1 MQDNYETIN
10 VYMQEVGQFPLINE
24 EQELELARRISQG
37 DAAARQELCNAN
49 LRLVVSIAKRHM
61 GRGLSFMDLIQE
73 GNIGL
78 LKAVDKFDTS
88 KGCRFST
95 HASWWIQQAI
105 SRAISN
111 TGRTVRIP
119 AHLVETINKMKRV
132 ASELTVKNGYEPS
145 PKELA
150 DALDT
155 DEETIKHWF
164 KISEDIVSLDVKIK
178 DDEDGTIGELIEDK
192 SLSNPIGNILL
203 EEQKEIFK
211 NVLDTLT
218 QRESDILQYR
228 YGLKTDEPKTLE
240 EIGGI
245 YGLTKERIRQIESAA
260 LRKLR
265 QPARVKILK
274 EIF

>member
-10 VYMQEVGQFPLINE
+10 IYMQEVGQFPLINE

-37 DAAARQELCNAN
+37 DADARQELCNAN

-61 GRGLSFMDLIQE
+61 GRGLSFLDLIQE

-78 LKAVDKFDTS
+78 LKAVDKFDPS
-88 KGCRFST
+88 KGCKFST

-119 AHLVETINKMKRV
+119 AHLVETINKMKRI
-132 ASELTVKNGYEPS
+132 ASELTIEYGYEPS

-155 DEETIKHWF
+155 DEETIKHWY

-265 QPARVKILK
+265 QPARVKMLK

>member
-1 MQDNYETIN
+1 MQDNFETIN
-10 VYMQEVGQFPLINE
+10 IYMQDVRRFPLIDE
-24 EQELELARRISQG
+24 AKELELAQRISQG
-37 DAAARQELCNAN
+37 DAEARQELCNAN

-78 LKAVDKFDTS
+78 LKAVDKFDVS

-119 AHLVETINKMKRV
+119 AHLVETINKMKRIN
-132 ASELTVKNGYEPS
+132 SELTVDLGREPS
-145 PKELA
+145 TLELA
-150 DALDT
+150 AALNT
-155 DEETIKHWF
+155 DEDTIKHWY

-178 DDEDGTIGELIEDK
+178 DDEDATIGELIEDK
-192 SLSNPIGNILL
+192 SLQNPIGDILL
-203 EEQKEIFK
+203 EEKREIFK

-228 YGLKTDEPKTLE
+228 YGFKTDEPKTLE
-240 EIGGI
+240 EIGHI

-265 QPARVKILK
+265 QPARVKMLK

>member
-1 MQDNYETIN
+1 MQDNFETIN
-10 VYMQEVGQFPLINE
+10 IYMQDVGQFPLIDE
-24 EQELELARRISQG
+24 AKELELAQRISQG
-37 DAAARQELCNAN
+37 DAEARQELCNAN

-119 AHLVETINKMKRV
+119 AHLVETINKMKRIN
-132 ASELTVKNGYEPS
+132 SELTVKLGREPS
-145 PKELA
+145 TLELA
-150 DALDT
+150 AALDT
-155 DEETIKHWF
+155 DEDTIKHWY

-178 DDEDGTIGELIEDK
+178 DDEDATIGELIEDK
-192 SLSNPIGNILL
+192 SLQNPIGNILL

-240 EIGGI
+240 EIGHI

>member
-37 DAAARQELCNAN
+37 DAEARQELCNAN

-73 GNIGL
+73 GNMGL

-119 AHLVETINKMKRV
+119 AHLVETINKMKRIN
-132 ASELTVKNGYEPS
+132 SELTVKLGREPS
-145 PKELA
+145 NLELA
-150 DALDT
+150 AALDT
-155 DEETIKHWF
+155 DEETIKHWY

-178 DDEDGTIGELIEDK
+178 DDEDATIGELIEDK
-192 SLSNPIGNILL
+192 SLQNPIGNILL

-240 EIGGI
+240 EIGHI

>member
-1 MQDNYETIN
+1 MQNYDTIN
-10 VYMQEVGQFPLINE
+10 VYMKEIGEIPLLTE
-24 EQELELARRISQG
+24 EQEFDLARRISAG
-37 DAAARQELCNAN
+37 DEQARQDLCNAN
-49 LRLVVSIAKRHM
+49 LKLVISIAKRHM
-61 GRGLSFMDLIQE
+61 GRGLSFQDLIQE

-78 LKAVDKFDTS
+78 LRAVDKFDTS

-132 ASELTVKNGYEPS
+132 AAELTVKNGHEPS

-155 DEETIKHWF
+155 DEETIKHWY

-211 NVLDTLT
+211 KVLDTLT

-240 EIGGI
+240 EIGNI

-265 QPARVKILK
+265 QPARVKMLK

>member
-155 DEETIKHWF
+155 DEETIKHWY

-211 NVLDTLT
+211 KVLDTLT

-265 QPARVKILK
+265 QPARVKMLK

>member
-10 VYMQEVGQFPLINE
+10 IYMQEVGQFPLIDE
-24 EQELELARRISQG
+24 AKELELAQRISQG
-37 DAAARQELCNAN
+37 DVEARQELCNAN

-119 AHLVETINKMKRV
+119 AHLVETINKMKRIN
-132 ASELTVKNGYEPS
+132 SELTVKLGREPS
-145 PKELA
+145 TLELA
-150 DALDT
+150 AALDT
-155 DEETIKHWF
+155 DENTIKHWY

-178 DDEDGTIGELIEDK
+178 DDEDATIGELIEDK
-192 SLSNPIGNILL
+192 SLQNPIGNILL

-240 EIGGI
+240 EIGHI

>member
-10 VYMQEVGQFPLINE
+10 VYMQEVGQFPLIDE
-24 EQELELARRISQG
+24 AKELELAQRISQG
-37 DAAARQELCNAN
+37 DVEARQELCNAN

-119 AHLVETINKMKRV
+119 AHLVETINKMKRIN
-132 ASELTVKNGYEPS
+132 SELTVKLGREPS
-145 PKELA
+145 NLELA
-150 DALDT
+150 AALDT
-155 DEETIKHWF
+155 DEDTIKYWY

-178 DDEDGTIGELIEDK
+178 DDEDATIGELIEDK
-192 SLSNPIGNILL
+192 SLQNPIGNILL

-240 EIGGI
+240 EIGHI

>member
-155 DEETIKHWF
+155 DEETVKHWF

-265 QPARVKILK
+265 QPARVKMLK

>member
-1 MQDNYETIN
+1 MQDNFETIN
-10 VYMQEVGQFPLINE
+10 IYMQDVGRFPLIDE
-24 EQELELARRISQG
+24 AKELELAQRISQG
-37 DAAARQELCNAN
+37 DAEARQELCNAN

-78 LKAVDKFDTS
+78 LKAVDKFDAS

-119 AHLVETINKMKRV
+119 AHLVETINKMKRIN
-132 ASELTVKNGYEPS
+132 SELTVDLGREPS
-145 PKELA
+145 TLELA
-150 DALDT
+150 AALDT
-155 DEETIKHWF
+155 DEDTIKHWY

-178 DDEDGTIGELIEDK
+178 DDEDATIGELIEDK
-192 SLSNPIGNILL
+192 SLQNPIGNILL
-203 EEQKEIFK
+203 EEQKENFK

-240 EIGGI
+240 EIGHI

-265 QPARVKILK
+265 QPVRVKILK

>member
-37 DAAARQELCNAN
+37 DAEARQELCNAN

-105 SRAISN
+105 SRAFSN

-155 DEETIKHWF
+155 DEETIKYWF

-265 QPARVKILK
+265 QPARVKMLK

>member
-1 MQDNYETIN
+1 MQHYDTIN
-10 VYMQEVGQFPLINE
+10 IYMQEIGQIPLLNE
-24 EQELELARRISQG
+24 QQELELAQRVANG
-37 DAAARQELCNAN
+37 DEQARQDLCNAN
-49 LRLVVSIAKRHM
+49 LKLVISIAKRHI
-61 GRGLSFMDLIQE
+61 GRGLSFQDLIQE

-78 LKAVDKFDTS
+78 LKAVDKFDVS

-265 QPARVKILK
+265 QPARVKMLK

>member
-10 VYMQEVGQFPLINE
+10 VYMQEVGQFPLIDE
-24 EQELELARRISQG
+24 AKELELAQRISQG
-37 DAAARQELCNAN
+37 DAEARQELCNAN
-49 LRLVVSIAKRHM
+49 LRLVISIAKRHM

-119 AHLVETINKMKRV
+119 AHLVETINKMKRIN
-132 ASELTVKNGYEPS
+132 SELTVKLGREPS
-145 PKELA
+145 NLELA
-150 DALDT
+150 AALDT
-155 DEETIKHWF
+155 DEETIKYWY

-178 DDEDGTIGELIEDK
+178 DDEDATIGELIEDK
-192 SLSNPIGNILL
+192 SLQNPIGNILL

-240 EIGGI
+240 EIGHI

-265 QPARVKILK
+265 QPARVKMLK

>member
-1 MQDNYETIN
+1 MQDNFETIN
-10 VYMQEVGQFPLINE
+10 IYMQDVGRFPLIDE
-24 EQELELARRISQG
+24 AKELELAQRISQG
-37 DAAARQELCNAN
+37 DAEARQELCNAN

-78 LKAVDKFDTS
+78 LKAVDKFDAS

-119 AHLVETINKMKRV
+119 AHLVETINKMKRIN
-132 ASELTVKNGYEPS
+132 SELTVDLGREPS
-145 PKELA
+145 NLELA
-150 DALDT
+150 AALDT
-155 DEETIKHWF
+155 DEDTIKHWY

-178 DDEDGTIGELIEDK
+178 DDEDATIGELIEDK
-192 SLSNPIGNILL
+192 SLQNPIGNILL
-203 EEQKEIFK
+203 EEQKENFK

-240 EIGGI
+240 EIGHI

>member
-1 MQDNYETIN
+1 MQHYDTLNI
-10 VYMQEVGQFPLINE
+10 YMQEIGQVPLLNE
-24 EQELELARRISQG
+24 QQELELAQRMAKG
-37 DAAARQELCNAN
+37 DEQARQELCNAN
-49 LRLVVSIAKRHM
+49 LKLVISIAKRHI
-61 GRGLSFMDLIQE
+61 GRGLSFQDLIQE

-78 LKAVDKFDTS
+78 LKAVDKFDIS

-265 QPARVKILK
+265 QPARVKMLK
-274 EIF
+274 EI

>member
-37 DAAARQELCNAN
+37 DAEARQELCNAN

>member
-1 MQDNYETIN
+1 MQDNFETIN
-10 VYMQEVGQFPLINE
+10 IYMQDVGRFPLIDE
-24 EQELELARRISQG
+24 AKELELAQRISQG
-37 DAAARQELCNAN
+37 DAEARQELCNAN

-78 LKAVDKFDTS
+78 LKAVDKFDAS

-119 AHLVETINKMKRV
+119 VHLVETINKMKRIN
-132 ASELTVKNGYEPS
+132 SELTVDLGREPS
-145 PKELA
+145 TLELA
-150 DALDT
+150 AALDT
-155 DEETIKHWF
+155 DEDTIKHWY

-178 DDEDGTIGELIEDK
+178 DDEDATIGELIEDK
-192 SLSNPIGNILL
+192 SLQNPIGNILL
-203 EEQKEIFK
+203 EEQKENFK

-240 EIGGI
+240 EIGHI

>member
-10 VYMQEVGQFPLINE
+10 VYMQEVGQFPLIDE
-24 EQELELARRISQG
+24 AKELELAQRISQG
-37 DAAARQELCNAN
+37 DAEARQELCNAN

-73 GNIGL
+73 GNMGL

-119 AHLVETINKMKRV
+119 AHLVETINKMKRIN
-132 ASELTVKNGYEPS
+132 SELTVKLGREPS
-145 PKELA
+145 NLELA
-150 DALDT
+150 AALDT
-155 DEETIKHWF
+155 DEDTIKYWY
-164 KISEDIVSLDVKIK
+164 KISEDIVSLDIKIK
-178 DDEDGTIGELIEDK
+178 DDEDATIGELIEDK
-192 SLSNPIGNILL
+192 SLQNPIGNILL

-240 EIGGI
+240 EIGHI

>member
-10 VYMQEVGQFPLINE
+10 VYMQEVGQFPLIDE
-24 EQELELARRISQG
+24 AKELELAQRISQG
-37 DAAARQELCNAN
+37 DAEARQELCNAN

-73 GNIGL
+73 GNMGL

-119 AHLVETINKMKRV
+119 AHLVETINKMKRIN
-132 ASELTVKNGYEPS
+132 SELTVKLGREPS
-145 PKELA
+145 NLELA
-150 DALDT
+150 AALDT
-155 DEETIKHWF
+155 DEDTIKYWY

-178 DDEDGTIGELIEDK
+178 DDEDATIGELIEDK
-192 SLSNPIGNILL
+192 SLQNPIGNILL

-240 EIGGI
+240 EIGHI

>member
-10 VYMQEVGQFPLINE
+10 VYMQEVGQFPLIDE
-24 EQELELARRISQG
+24 AKELELAQRISQG
-37 DAAARQELCNAN
+37 DAEARQELCNAN

-119 AHLVETINKMKRV
+119 AYLVETINKMKRIN
-132 ASELTVKNGYEPS
+132 SELTVKLGREPS
-145 PKELA
+145 NLELA
-150 DALDT
+150 AALDT
-155 DEETIKHWF
+155 DEDTIKHWY

-178 DDEDGTIGELIEDK
+178 DDEDATIGELIEDK
-192 SLSNPIGNILL
+192 SLQNPIGNVLL

-240 EIGGI
+240 EIGHI

>member
-132 ASELTVKNGYEPS
+132 AAELTVKNGYEPS

-155 DEETIKHWF
+155 DEETIKHWY

-265 QPARVKILK
+265 QPARVKMLK

>member
-10 VYMQEVGQFPLINE
+10 VYMQEVGQFPLIDE
-24 EQELELARRISQG
+24 AKELELAQRISQG
-37 DAAARQELCNAN
+37 DAEARQELCNAN

-119 AHLVETINKMKRV
+119 AHLVETINKMKRIN
-132 ASELTVKNGYEPS
+132 SELTVKLGREPS
-145 PKELA
+145 NLELA
-150 DALDT
+150 AALDT
-155 DEETIKHWF
+155 DEDTIKYWY

-178 DDEDGTIGELIEDK
+178 DDEDATIGELIEDK
-192 SLSNPIGNILL
+192 SLQNPIGNILL

-240 EIGGI
+240 EIGHI

>member
-24 EQELELARRISQG
+24 KQELELARRISQG

-265 QPARVKILK
+265 QPARVKMLK

>member
-1 MQDNYETIN
+1 MQDNFETIN
-10 VYMQEVGQFPLINE
+10 IYMQDVGRFPLIDE
-24 EQELELARRISQG
+24 AKELELAQRISQG
-37 DAAARQELCNAN
+37 DAEARQELCNAN
-49 LRLVVSIAKRHM
+49 LRLVISIAKRHM

-119 AHLVETINKMKRV
+119 AHLVETINKMKRIN
-132 ASELTVKNGYEPS
+132 SELTVKLGREPS
-145 PKELA
+145 TLELA
-150 DALDT
+150 AALDT
-155 DEETIKHWF
+155 DEDTIKHWY

-178 DDEDGTIGELIEDK
+178 DDEDATIGELIEDK
-192 SLSNPIGNILL
+192 SLQNPIGNILL

-240 EIGGI
+240 EIGHI

>member
-10 VYMQEVGQFPLINE
+10 IYMQEVGQFPLINE

-37 DAAARQELCNAN
+37 DANARQELCNAN

-61 GRGLSFMDLIQE
+61 GRGLSFLDLIQE

-78 LKAVDKFDTS
+78 LKAVDKFDPS
-88 KGCRFST
+88 KGCKFST

-119 AHLVETINKMKRV
+119 AHLVETINKMKRI
-132 ASELTVKNGYEPS
+132 ASELTIEYGYEPS

-155 DEETIKHWF
+155 DEETIKHWY

-265 QPARVKILK
+265 QPARVKMLK

>member
-155 DEETIKHWF
+155 DEETIKHWC

-265 QPARVKILK
+265 QPARVKMLK

>member
-10 VYMQEVGQFPLINE
+10 VYMQEVGQFPLIDE
-24 EQELELARRISQG
+24 AKELELAQRISQG
-37 DAAARQELCNAN
+37 DAEARQELCNAN

-119 AHLVETINKMKRV
+119 AHLVETINKMKRIN
-132 ASELTVKNGYEPS
+132 SELTVKLGREPS
-145 PKELA
+145 NLELA
-150 DALDT
+150 AALDT
-155 DEETIKHWF
+155 DEDTIKHWY

-178 DDEDGTIGELIEDK
+178 DDEDATIGELIEDK
-192 SLSNPIGNILL
+192 SLQNPIGDILL
-203 EEQKEIFK
+203 EEKKEIFK

-240 EIGGI
+240 EIGHI

>member
-10 VYMQEVGQFPLINE
+10 VYMQEVGQFPLIDE
-24 EQELELARRISQG
+24 AKELELAQRISQG
-37 DAAARQELCNAN
+37 DAEARQELCNAN

-119 AHLVETINKMKRV
+119 AHLVETINKMKRIN
-132 ASELTVKNGYEPS
+132 SELTVKLGREPS
-145 PKELA
+145 NLELA
-150 DALDT
+150 AALDT
-155 DEETIKHWF
+155 DEDTIKHWY

-178 DDEDGTIGELIEDK
+178 DDEDATIGELIEDK
-192 SLSNPIGNILL
+192 SLQNPIGNILL

-240 EIGGI
+240 EIGHI

>member
-1 MQDNYETIN
+1 MQDNYETLN

-155 DEETIKHWF
+155 DEETIKHWY

-240 EIGGI
+240 EIGNI

-265 QPARVKILK
+265 QPARVKMLK

>member
-10 VYMQEVGQFPLINE
+10 VYMQEVGQFPLIDE
-24 EQELELARRISQG
+24 AKELELAQRISQG
-37 DAAARQELCNAN
+37 DAEARQELCNSN

-73 GNIGL
+73 GNMGL

-119 AHLVETINKMKRV
+119 AHLVETINKMKRIN
-132 ASELTVKNGYEPS
+132 SELTVKLGREPS
-145 PKELA
+145 NLELA
-150 DALDT
+150 AALDT
-155 DEETIKHWF
+155 DEETIKHWY

-178 DDEDGTIGELIEDK
+178 DDEDATIGELIEDK
-192 SLSNPIGNILL
+192 SLQNPIGNILL

-240 EIGGI
+240 EIGHI

>member
-10 VYMQEVGQFPLINE
+10 IYMQEVGQFPLINE

-37 DAAARQELCNAN
+37 DADARQELCNAN

-245 YGLTKERIRQIESAA
+245 YGLTKERIRQIESAT

-265 QPARVKILK
+265 QPARVKMLK

>member
-150 DALDT
+150 DALET
-155 DEETIKHWF
+155 DEETIKHWY

-178 DDEDGTIGELIEDK
+178 DDDDGTIGELIEDK

>member
-1 MQDNYETIN
+1 MQHYDTLNI
-10 VYMQEVGQFPLINE
+10 YMQEIGQVPLLNE
-24 EQELELARRISQG
+24 QQELELAQRMAKG
-37 DAAARQELCNAN
+37 DEQARQELCNAN
-49 LRLVVSIAKRHM
+49 LKLVISIAKRHI
-61 GRGLSFMDLIQE
+61 GRGLSFQDLIQE

-78 LKAVDKFDTS
+78 LKAVDKFDIS

-265 QPARVKILK
+265 QPARVKMLK

>member
-10 VYMQEVGQFPLINE
+10 VYMQEVGQFPLIDE
-24 EQELELARRISQG
+24 AKELELAQRISQG
-37 DAAARQELCNAN
+37 DAEARQELCNAN

-119 AHLVETINKMKRV
+119 AHLVETINKMKRIN
-132 ASELTVKNGYEPS
+132 SELTVKLGREPS
-145 PKELA
+145 ILELA
-150 DALDT
+150 AALDT
-155 DEETIKHWF
+155 DEDTIKHWY

-178 DDEDGTIGELIEDK
+178 DDEDATIGELIEDK
-192 SLSNPIGNILL
+192 SLQNPIGNILL

-240 EIGGI
+240 EIGHI
-245 YGLTKERIRQIESAA
+245 YDLTKERIRQIESAA